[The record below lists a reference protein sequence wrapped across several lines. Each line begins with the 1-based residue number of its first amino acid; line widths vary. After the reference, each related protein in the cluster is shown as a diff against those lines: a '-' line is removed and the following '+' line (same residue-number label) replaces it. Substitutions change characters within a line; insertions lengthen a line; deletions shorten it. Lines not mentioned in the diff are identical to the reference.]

1 MQEMRICFHKDPIS
15 VPAMCD
21 DLREGGA
28 IHWLSMGRAF
38 HDAVALMEADG
49 IGIVTSGTWVRD
61 ELCLDDPADSV
72 AKAIERWNR
81 KGRPVPHSE
90 SL

>member
-1 MQEMRICFHKDPIS
+1 
-15 VPAMCD
+15 MCD

-61 ELCLDDPADSV
+61 ELCEFVMRADVYECLDDPADSV